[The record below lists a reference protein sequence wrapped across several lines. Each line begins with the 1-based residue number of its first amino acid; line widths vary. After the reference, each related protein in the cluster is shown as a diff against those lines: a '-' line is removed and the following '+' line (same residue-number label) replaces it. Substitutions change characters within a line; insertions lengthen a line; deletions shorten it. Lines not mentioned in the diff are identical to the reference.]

1 MIQNGRFRPQPVVA
15 VPDPDDPAL
24 VTIQGK
30 QHRLVEIS
38 GKKYYE
44 GIAVMC
50 PSDHLPMK
58 LRPSKYGL
66 FYGCP
71 MYPACYHTLGAH
83 PDGRPLG
90 IPGDF
95 KTREARMQV
104 HAAFDPIW
112 KSKYMK
118 RWDAY
123 LWMAKALGMAPGA
136 AHVAEFDYAM
146 CERVLQVIRTY
157 RSTLPQHAQEVM
169 ARLEQLDLEQRS
181 PRGLMDKASASEAE
195 VSRFDPERGG
205 QNAPIVQQLGH
216 RTCNADTGVQLSL
229 GAPIPLVVE
238 IEERAPSSTERAAG
252 FYPADEGSSPSGR
265 TIKRKL
271 ADFVRTIPS

>member
-1 MIQNGRFRPQPVVA
+1 MIQRRRFAPPVVV
-15 VPDPDDPAL
+15 VPDPDDPEI

-30 QHRLVEIS
+30 QHRLVQINGS
-38 GKKYYE
+38 KYYE
-44 GIAVMC
+44 GMAVMC

-58 LRPSKYGL
+58 LRTSKYGL

-71 MYPACYHTLGAH
+71 MYPACYHTIGAH
-83 PDGRPLG
+83 PDGRALG

-95 KTREARMQV
+95 KTRDARIRV

-123 LWMAKALGMAPGA
+123 IWMKKALGVSGE
-136 AHVAEFDYAM
+136 AHIGEFDYAM
-146 CERVLQVIRTY
+146 CERLLQVIRTY
-157 RSTLPQHAQEVM
+157 RSTLPQRAQETM
-169 ARLEQLDLEQRS
+169 DLLERLDLEQRN
-181 PRGLMDKASASEAE
+181 PRSSMDRVPPSEGGDLGPTPSEGAMPASFSSQDSRPVPGERRCDSDSGLHFP
-195 VSRFDPERGG
+195 VPR
-205 QNAPIVQQLGH
+205 
-216 RTCNADTGVQLSL
+216 
-229 GAPIPLVVE
+229 VVE

-265 TIKRKL
+265 TTKRKL
-271 ADFVRTIPS
+271 IDFVRPNPS